1 MGKLILENI
10 GIIIAVILVL
20 LLLNVINSGIV
31 AVDTV
36 VTENEHITSYDVVN
50 NLGLERSEV
59 KGSDVVGFIRY
70 YKSDATVT
78 INVTNSNGSE
88 SFVTNDYNSG
98 LYEIIYTDLY
108 DISVTYGS
116 SNEVVSVTCT
126 LK

>member
-1 MGKLILENI
+1 MPKIILENV

-20 LLLNVINSGIV
+20 LLLNVFNKGIV

-36 VTENEHITSYDVVN
+36 VSENEHITSYDVVN

-78 INVTNSNGSE
+78 INVTNTNGSE
-88 SFVTNDYNSG
+88 SFITNDYNSG

-108 DISVTYGS
+108 DVSVTYGS

>member
-1 MGKLILENI
+1 MGKIILENI

-20 LLLNVINSGIV
+20 LLLSVIGRGIT

-36 VTENEHITSYDVVN
+36 VMENEHITSYDVVN

-70 YKSDATVT
+70 YKSDAMVTV
-78 INVTNSNGSE
+78 NVTNSSGSE

-108 DISVTYGS
+108 DLSVTYD
-116 SNEVVSVTCT
+116 SNNEIVSVNCI